1 MRREQLGQA
10 LGKVGVW
17 SSAPAFAPIDH
28 VRRGVAE
35 VEALGFRAVWYP
47 ESVPGRESLVTA
59 ALLLA
64 ASERVAVCTGILNV
78 YARDPVAAR
87 NGARALGEAYPGRL
101 VLGLG
106 VSHLPSVAARGHEY
120 GRPVPT
126 MRAYLEAMAAGPYR
140 APEPTA
146 PVPVLLAALGPRM
159 LALAAERADG
169 AHPYFVP
176 VQHTAFAR
184 DRLGPEP
191 FLAPEVAVC
200 LAPDRAAARQ
210 AAQGYLDTYLSL
222 ENYSRNLRRLGFG
235 DDDLAGRGSDRLLDA
250 LVAWGDVEAIRARVQ
265 EHLDA
270 GADHACIQPLP
281 AGYFQI
287 AQLRKLAP
295 ALLDL

>member
-1 MRREQLGQA
+1 MRREELRQR

-35 VEALGFRAVWYP
+35 VEALGFGAVWYP
-47 ESVPGRESLVTA
+47 ESVPGRESLATA

-64 ASERVAVCTGILNV
+64 AGSKLVVCTGILNV

-87 NGARALGEAYPGRL
+87 NGARALEEAYPGRF

-106 VSHLPSVAARGHEY
+106 VSHLPSVTARGHEY

-126 MRAYLEAMAAGPYR
+126 MRAYLEAMEAAPYR
-140 APEPTA
+140 APDPPGRT
-146 PVPVLLAALGPRM
+146 PVLLAALGPRM

-176 VQHTAFAR
+176 VEHTAFAR

-200 LAPDRAAARQ
+200 LAPDRAAARR
-210 AAQGYLDTYLSL
+210 AAQGYLDTYLGL
-222 ENYSRNLRRLGFG
+222 ENYSRNLRRLGFRE
-235 DDDLAGRGSDRLLDA
+235 DDLAGGGSDRLLDA
-250 LVAWGDVEAIRARVQ
+250 LVAWGDVDRVRERVR
-265 EHLDA
+265 EHVDA
-270 GADHACIQPLP
+270 GADHVCVQPLP
-281 AGYFQI
+281 AGDFQL
-287 AQLRKLAP
+287 AQLRELAP
-295 ALLDL
+295 ALRDL